1 MKAFRVFTLLIVF
14 ITVLSAEKSS
24 NAEMVNYCATPPFL
38 STSVPPNIL
47 FVIDKSGSMS
57 WSAYSGSYT
66 GEEEGYFIPDKSYRY
81 DFDIYAWVETSD
93 TPESGCPAID
103 LGHVYTG
110 SCLNYRLM
118 RRVDLLRWAITGGRP
133 RGCDDIDSSS
143 CDPDLACTGDTCILD
158 SYGSYSDV
166 QVPRY
171 RIKGILQIFENQ
183 ENRPRF
189 GALFYSSY
197 IYDHK
202 VYIGDYLDGQ
212 NADPD
217 HPYTYLKRAINYID
231 PGGGTGTAPAMWEAY
246 DYFKQSNDHYYGN
259 GFDIEPGTYK
269 DPNYI
274 CDYKGDNCIPAPC
287 AKNFVILASDGQW
300 NRGGYPISGTCK
312 INTGFEDNSADPVVP
327 AYQMHV
333 QILRQLAS
341 SSGNVFDISVDGV
354 FALGLFLGGTGEQS
368 LKNVAVY
375 GSFNRDKIW
384 PDGTDGSHW
393 NGSNTQYPWDTCY
406 MDDCGNGR
414 GSACTPLPPSSPD
427 WDKNGDGEPDS
438 FLNAKNALDIKKHL
452 TKFIRYILMRTAS
465 GTSLSILAEKRK
477 SGAVVSQAVF
487 YPRKSFGDYEV
498 TWIGSI
504 FNYWALNTRRA
515 QNLREDSYANL
526 YLDIYSTTE
535 SLYDHILEFLVD
547 NRGELNILRI
557 RGNPDGTAK
566 LDDSVCPS
574 YTTAS
579 SCNASNYC
587 VWDSVSSS
595 CILNLQKTS
604 AYCANITDITDCDND
619 QYCIYS
625 YINDKCLIDLSAA
638 YDVIDTKSS
647 LDELSSLWNAGEKLR
662 TRSADSRN
670 IYGVVEDGTGMKAFT
685 TANTEDFD
693 GALGSSDFPD
703 CLKTDGDPDY
713 EKLIEYI
720 RGKDFAECRQRA
732 TGIDNTIWKLGDIIY
747 STPKAVIYSDK
758 GYSVIFVGAN
768 DGMLHAFKAG
778 YLSKDGLSANQAV
791 KLCGD
796 KNKCSTS
803 DLGRTELGE
812 ELWAFI
818 PRNVMPYLRYL
829 ANPDYCHL
837 YFVDLRPYIIKTDY
851 DGDDQEETVLIGGMR
866 LGGGCGCTGSECTT
880 PPSDTCSDPTD
891 ASSCI
896 GYSSYFALDITDPED
911 PLFLWEFSHPD
922 LGLSYSGPAHIRY
935 EGNHYIMFVSGP
947 TDADGNAGLPL
958 KIFVLKLNNQFK
970 YSDSDVYVI
979 EPNGFDNTFGGRLF
993 TEGIDYNEDGNTD
1006 MVAFGIS
1013 KKTGTVWQ
1021 GNVVGLKINSTD
1033 PNNWE
1038 FIKIF
1043 NSAIQ
1048 PITTKVEYMK
1058 CFGMNYIYFGTG
1070 RWFYKLD
1077 EPGQNANDKEA
1088 IYGIRIDGCLTGSNC
1103 NVNSAHNVVSACEEL
1118 ENGTSTVAWML
1129 SEDLLAKDDR
1139 YFKER
1144 SITDPTMVPRENIV
1158 IFTTMQPTADI
1169 CGYGGRTRVWALNC
1183 ATGAYAGE
1191 ACPGTGSY
1199 ATNIPSGTIYLQA
1212 SGANIIKIKGLSGPS
1227 DWIRYTPPD
1236 TASQYVPPT
1245 GFLKGEILL
1254 WYEK

>member
-1 MKAFRVFTLLIVF
+1 MA
-14 ITVLSAEKSS
+14 
-24 NAEMVNYCATPPFL
+24 NYCATPPFL

-57 WSAYSGSYT
+57 WSAYNPDTDGTGWCESSSGCGWTYK
-66 GEEEGYFIPDKSYRY
+66 GDEEGYFIPNKVYEYSGSYPDGVWRETTHTPDSCPNRWEDVY
-81 DFDIYAWVETSD
+81 DGGSY
-93 TPESGCPAID
+93 
-103 LGHVYTG
+103 LG
-110 SCLNYRLM
+110 SCLNFLLM
-118 RRVDLLRWAITGGRP
+118 SRVDLLRWAITGGRP
-133 RGCDDIDSSS
+133 EGCNGISSTS
-143 CDPDLACTGDTCILD
+143 CDPSLVCTGSTCTIESL
-158 SYGSYSDV
+158 YSDKV
-166 QVPRY
+166 EVPIS

-189 GALFYSSY
+189 GALFYSSS

-274 CDYKGDNCIPAPC
+274 CDYKGDDCIPAPC

-375 GSFNRDKIW
+375 GSFNRDKVW
-384 PDGTDGSHW
+384 PDGTNGSHW

-487 YPRKSFGDYEV
+487 YPRKNFGDYEV
-498 TWIGSI
+498 TWVGSI

-579 SCNASNYC
+579 SCNASDYC

-685 TANTEDFD
+685 TANKVDFD

-703 CLKTDGDPDY
+703 CLKTDGEPDY

-720 RGKDFAECRQRA
+720 RGKDFAGCRQRA

-837 YFVDLRPYIIKTDY
+837 YFVDLKPYIIKTDY

-979 EPNGFDNTFGGRLF
+979 EPSGFDNTFGGRLF